1 MKALR
6 IVGFLLCGIVV
17 LVAILVGVALMPSVQ
32 TWAVRKAVADQPG
45 LKLEVGRVAAGL
57 SSADIADLH
66 VVKDGMVITA
76 KSVTAR
82 YSAWD
87 YLSGGRINVDVANV
101 QDLLV
106 DLSKLPPAKG
116 VASPATGT
124 QTTNPPP
131 PTRAPRQAAI
141 ATSPV
146 APFTGVLQQASLPFE
161 VRVASFAAKGRALLP
176 ANQTVV
182 FDLKGAGIE
191 TGQRGK
197 LEWTIDFADATP
209 NAPLRAL
216 RSTGAAHVHIAR
228 DNRIDIVEVDTVASA
243 MGPNLPPDRI
253 QVVAK
258 LEQPAANG
266 NETYGANVALLRGS
280 TSETL
285 LKLNAQFL
293 ASTREIAGAWDI
305 AIRSEQL
312 AALLAGLGLPEVAA
326 QGGGKF
332 TLKPET
338 TAVAST
344 GDLEVRVTK
353 LEKIAPAL
361 AAIGGVTVN
370 VSFDGG
376 LASEVAQLN
385 KLTLQ
390 ATAADGLKIAD
401 IATAQKIGY
410 ELKTQRVTF
419 ADAKSELARIKVEAL
434 PLAWAQ
440 SFAQPMIIDSGTLSL
455 ALAVEGEPDGSR
467 VRVRAVEPLAIREV
481 TVRQG
486 DKKLADRVTLTVRP
500 SVDYSAARVI
510 GEFADLSVTMPAGDS
525 VTGKVS
531 ANVTNLSSKTPI
543 VAFNTQ
549 INAKLVSLVKTYAQL
564 PFDTGALSVVSTM
577 DGRLEGDILQ
587 LAKATTAVTRDG
599 GALLASFETQQPLRV
614 DLKQTTITPTNPQAT
629 TARIRLGEVPLAWAE
644 GYVKGGKF
652 AGSFNGAV
660 LDISLRS
667 VDDVSLASA
676 EPFVL
681 RGVTATLD
689 GKPQITGLDI
699 TAHLSANKKGD
710 ALTYDLRSLEV
721 KQGAT
726 LLTGLSITGT
736 ANLGAKLAAAAKGK
750 LEADVP
756 ALTKQPALASF
767 ATLSSG
773 KVAVDFDGTYA
784 DAGPIS
790 AKAAV
795 AIKNLVAKADNRA
808 LGDLDL
814 KVDAVYNADGSGKLV
829 APLTLTSASR
839 KSDIAIN
846 AAFGNSADGK
856 TKILTGKV
864 SSDNLIIDDFM
875 PLAGAAP
882 ASQPAKPAPTTPAPR
897 PTTPSPEPPVASK
910 PGTPPAPTGPFWKGY
925 NGKLELDFKRILYG
939 KDYPIT
945 ELKGLA
951 TVTDSKLSLDGIS
964 GKLKGDPFKIVG
976 GVSYAASQ
984 PKPYVLGLTANLHEL
999 DIGGI
1004 LLSVNPNEKP
1014 GVETRASLA
1023 VSLNGTGATVAD
1035 LRNTYGTFSVTG
1047 TQGVLRMLAQKG
1059 KVATATNVLSTGLAI
1074 LGAAKGSSTTVAIG
1088 EFISIFN
1095 ELPFDSVKFNL
1106 ERGADLKF
1114 RLTTMEVLSPTIHLK
1129 GSGALETTDPEKIAN
1144 APWNVVFQM
1153 GTKGSLQHLMG
1164 RAGLLGQAIDE
1175 KGYNVMSRQFKLGGT
1190 PAKTDSSDLWKIL
1203 GEAALGMLAR

>member
-6 IVGFLLCGIVV
+6 IVGFVLGGIVV
-17 LVAILVGVALMPSVQ
+17 VVAILVGVALMPSVQ

-57 SSADIADLH
+57 SSADISDLH

-87 YLSGGRINVDVANV
+87 YISGGRINVDMANV
-101 QDLLV
+101 QDLVV
-106 DLSKLPPAKG
+106 DLSKIPPAPA
-116 VASPATGT
+116 ASTPGAAPKTP
-124 QTTNPPP
+124 NPPP
-131 PTRAPRQAAI
+131 PTNAPKQASTAKG
-141 ATSPV
+141 ATT
-146 APFTGVLQQASLPFE
+146 PFTGVLQEARLPFE

-182 FDLKGAGIE
+182 FDLKGSGIE

-197 LEWTIDFADATP
+197 LEWTVDFADATP

-216 RSTGAAHVHIAR
+216 RSNGAANVHIAR
-228 DNRIDIVEVDTVASA
+228 DSRIDIVEVDTVASA

-253 QVVAK
+253 QIVAK
-258 LEQPAANG
+258 LEQPTANG
-266 NETYGANVALLRGS
+266 NEAYNANIALLRGS

-285 LKLNAQFL
+285 LKFNAQFL
-293 ASTREIAGAWDI
+293 AASREITGVWDL

-326 QGGGKF
+326 HGGGKF
-332 TLKPET
+332 TLKPEAV
-338 TAVAST
+338 AVAST
-344 GDLEVRVTK
+344 GDLEILVTK
-353 LEKIAPAL
+353 LDKLVPAL
-361 AAIGGVTVN
+361 ATVGGVTVN

-376 LASEVAQLN
+376 LANDVAQLN

-390 ATAADGLKIAD
+390 ATAADNRRIAD

-419 ADAKSELARIKVEAL
+419 ANASSELARLKVEAL

-455 ALAVEGEPDGSR
+455 TMTVEAEPDGSR
-467 VRVRAVEPLAIREV
+467 VRVRAIEPLAVRDV
-481 TVRQG
+481 TLRQG

-510 GEFADLSVTMPAGDS
+510 GELADLSVTTPAGDS

-531 ANVTNLSSKTPI
+531 ANVTNLTSTPI

-549 INAKLVSLVKTYAQL
+549 INAKLVTLVKTYAQL
-564 PFDTGALSVVSTM
+564 PFDMGSLSIVSTTE
-577 DGRLEGDILQ
+577 GRLEGDLLQ
-587 LAKATTAVTRDG
+587 LAKATTTVTRDG
-599 GALLASFETQQPLRV
+599 GALLTSFETQQPLLV
-614 DLKQTTITPTNPQAT
+614 DLKKTTLTPTNPQGA

-652 AGSFNGAV
+652 AGSFSGAV

-667 VDDVSLASA
+667 LDDVSLTSA

-689 GKPQITGLDI
+689 GKPQIASLDI
-699 TAHLSANKKGD
+699 TASLSANKKGD
-710 ALTYDLRSLEV
+710 AVTYDLRSLEV
-721 KQGAT
+721 KQGSA
-726 LLTGLSITGT
+726 LLTGLSVAGT
-736 ANLGAKLAAAAKGK
+736 ANLGTKLAAAAKGK

-773 KVAVDFDGTYA
+773 KVAVDFDGAYA

-790 AKAAV
+790 AKATV
-795 AIKNLVAKADNRA
+795 AIKNLVAKADNRP

-814 KVDAVYNADGSGKLV
+814 KLDAVLNADGSGKLI
-829 APLTLTSASR
+829 APLMLTSASR

-846 AAFGNSADGK
+846 AAFGNSVDGK

-882 ASQPAKPAPTTPAPR
+882 ASEPAKPAPATPAPR
-897 PTTPSPEPPVASK
+897 PMTPAPQPPVASK
-910 PGTPPAPTGPFWKGY
+910 PGTPPAGPFWKGY

-984 PKPYVLGLTANLHEL
+984 PKPYTLGLTANLHEL

-1035 LRNTYGTFSVTG
+1035 LRNTYGTFSVSG

-1074 LGAAKGSSTTVAIG
+1074 LGAAKGSNTTVAIG
-1088 EFISIFN
+1088 EFISVFN

-1129 GSGALETTDPEKIAN
+1129 GSGALETTDPEKIAD

>member
-6 IVGFLLCGIVV
+6 IVGFVVGGLVIV
-17 LVAILVGVALMPSVQ
+17 VAILVGLALMPSVQ

-57 SSADIADLH
+57 SSADISDLH

-87 YLSGGRINVDVANV
+87 YIAGSKINVEMANV
-101 QDLLV
+101 QDLVV
-106 DLSKLPPAKG
+106 DLSKVPPALAAGNPGMATK
-116 VASPATGT
+116 SPTPPPSTTQAK
-124 QTTNPPP
+124 QTT
-131 PTRAPRQAAI
+131 AANST
-141 ATSPV
+141 AK
-146 APFTGVLQQASLPFE
+146 PFTGVLREARLPFE
-161 VRVASFAAKGRALLP
+161 VRIVSLAAKGRALLP

-197 LEWTIDFADATP
+197 LEWTVDFADATP
-209 NAPLRAL
+209 HAPLRAL
-216 RSTGAAHVHIAR
+216 RSTGATHVHIAR
-228 DNRIDIVEVDTVASA
+228 DNRIDVVEVDTVASA

-253 QVVAK
+253 QVIAK

-266 NETYGANVALLRGS
+266 NEAYSANLALLRGS

-293 ASTREIAGAWDI
+293 ASTREITGAWDI

-344 GDLEVRVTK
+344 GDLEIRATK
-353 LEKIAPAL
+353 LEKLSPGL
-361 AAIGGVTVN
+361 AAIGGVTITVA
-370 VSFDGG
+370 FDGG
-376 LASEVAQLN
+376 LANDVAQLN

-390 ATAADGLKIAD
+390 ATTADSRKIAD

-440 SFAQPMIIDSGTLSL
+440 SFAQPMTIDSGTLSL
-455 ALAVEGEPDGSR
+455 LLAVEAEPDGSR
-467 VRVRAVEPLAIREV
+467 VRVRAVEPLAVRDV

-500 SVDYSAARVI
+500 SVDYSATRVV
-510 GEFADLSVTMPAGDS
+510 GELADLSVTMPAGDS
-525 VTGKVS
+525 VTGKV
-531 ANVTNLSSKTPI
+531 AVTVTNLTSTPI

-549 INAKLVSLVKTYAQL
+549 INAKLVSMVKTYAQL
-564 PFDTGALSVVSTM
+564 PFDIGPLAIVSTTE
-577 DGRLEGDILQ
+577 GRLEGDILQ
-587 LAKATTAVTRDG
+587 LAKAATSVTREG
-599 GALLASFETQQPLRV
+599 GALLTSFETQQPLRV
-614 DLKQTTITPTNPQAT
+614 DLKQTTLTPTNPQAT

-652 AGSFNGAV
+652 SGAFSGAA
-660 LDISLRS
+660 LDIALRS
-667 VDDVSLASA
+667 LDDVSLTSA
-676 EPFVL
+676 EPLVL

-689 GKPQITGLDI
+689 GKPQIAGLDI
-699 TAHLSANKKGD
+699 TANLSANKKGD
-710 ALTYDLRSLEV
+710 AVTYDLRSLEV

-726 LLTGLSITGT
+726 LLTGLSIAGT
-736 ANLGAKLAAAAKGK
+736 ANLGSKLAAAAKGK

-756 ALTKQPALASF
+756 ALTKQPALAGF

-808 LGDLDL
+808 LGDLEL

-882 ASQPAKPAPTTPAPR
+882 ASEPAKPAPTTPAPR
-897 PTTPSPEPPVASK
+897 PTTPSPQPPVASK

-984 PKPYVLGLTANLHEL
+984 PKPYVMGLTANLHEL

-1129 GSGALETTDPEKIAN
+1129 GSGALETTDPEKIAD

-1175 KGYNVMSRQFKLGGT
+1175 KGYNVMSRNFKLGGT

>member
-6 IVGFLLCGIVV
+6 IVGFLVGGLILV
-17 LVAILVGVALMPSVQ
+17 VAILIGVALIPSVQ

-57 SSADIADLH
+57 SAADISDLH
-66 VVKDGMVITA
+66 VVQDGMVITA

-87 YLSGGRINVDVANV
+87 YLFGGKINVEFANIQDVV
-101 QDLLV
+101 V
-106 DLSKLPPAKG
+106 DLSKVPPAPA
-116 VASPATGT
+116 ASSPGTGT
-124 QTTNPPP
+124 KSTPPASAPKQTTVAKSPP
-131 PTRAPRQAAI
+131 
-141 ATSPV
+141 S
-146 APFTGVLQQASLPFE
+146 PFTGILQQARLPGA
-161 VRVASFAAKGRALLP
+161 VRVASLTAKGRALLP

-182 FDLKGAGIE
+182 FDVKGSGIE

-197 LEWTIDFADATP
+197 LEWTVDFADSTP
-209 NAPLRAL
+209 QAPLRAL
-216 RSTGAAHVHIAR
+216 RSIGAAHVHIAG
-228 DNRIDIVEVDTVASA
+228 DHRIDIVEVDTVASA

-253 QVVAK
+253 QLVAK

-266 NETYGANVALLRGS
+266 DESYSANIALLRGAA
-280 TSETL
+280 SEKL
-285 LKLNAQFL
+285 LKLEAKFI
-293 ASTREIAGAWDI
+293 ASSRDISGAWDV

-312 AALLAGLGLPEVAA
+312 AAILAGLGLPEVAA

-338 TAVAST
+338 AAVAST
-344 GDLEVRVTK
+344 GDLELRATK
-353 LEKIAPAL
+353 LEKLAPAL
-361 AAIGGVTVN
+361 ATIGGVTVN

-376 LASEVAQLN
+376 LANEIAQLN
-385 KLTLQ
+385 KLTIQ
-390 ATAADGLKIAD
+390 ATAADGRRIAD

-410 ELKTQRVTF
+410 ELPTQRVTF
-419 ADAKSELARIKVEAL
+419 ANANSELARVKVEAL

-455 ALAVEGEPDGSR
+455 TLAVEAEPDGSR
-467 VRVRAVEPLAIREV
+467 VRVRAIEPVAVRDV
-481 TVRQG
+481 TVRQD

-500 SVDYSAARVI
+500 SIDYSATRLL
-510 GEFADLSVTMPAGDS
+510 GELADISVTMPAGDS
-525 VTGKVS
+525 VTGKAS
-531 ANVTNLSSKTPI
+531 ADITNLTANPI
-543 VAFNTQ
+543 IAFNTQ
-549 INAKLVSLVKTYAQL
+549 INAKLFSLVKTYAQL
-564 PFDTGALSVVSTM
+564 PFDTGALSVASAM
-577 DGRLEGDILQ
+577 EGRLEGSQLQ
-587 LAKATTAVTRDG
+587 LAKASTTVTREG
-599 GALLASFETQQPLRV
+599 GALLASFETQQPLRI
-614 DLKQTTITPTNPQAT
+614 DLDKTTLTPANPQAT

-644 GYVKGGKF
+644 GYVQGGKF
-652 AGSFNGAV
+652 AGSFTGAV
-660 LDISLRS
+660 LDIAVRSL
-667 VDDVSLASA
+667 DDVSLTSA
-676 EPFVL
+676 EPFTL

-689 GKPQITGLDI
+689 NKPQISGLDI
-699 TAHLSANKKGD
+699 TAHLSASKKGD
-710 ALTYDLRSLEV
+710 AVTYDLRSLEV

-726 LLTGLSITGT
+726 LLTGLAASGT
-736 ANLGAKLAAAAKGK
+736 ASLGAKRAAAAKGK

-773 KVAVDFDGTYA
+773 KVAVDFDGAYA

-795 AIKNLVAKADNRA
+795 AIKNLVAKADNRP

-814 KVDAVYNADGSGKLV
+814 KLDAVYNADGSGKLV

-856 TKILTGKV
+856 TRILSGRI
-864 SSDNLIIDDFM
+864 SSDNLIVDDFM

-882 ASQPAKPAPTTPAPR
+882 ASEPTKPAPSTPSPRPTTPAPQ
-897 PTTPSPEPPVASK
+897 PPVASK
-910 PGTPPAPTGPFWKGY
+910 PGTPPAPEGPFWKGY

-976 GVSYAASQ
+976 GVSYAARQ
-984 PKPYVLGLTANLHEL
+984 PKPYTLGLTANLQEL
-999 DIGGI
+999 DVGGL
-1004 LLSVNPNEKP
+1004 LLSVNPSEKP

-1023 VSLNGTGATVAD
+1023 VSLNGTGATMAD
-1035 LRNTYGTFSVTG
+1035 LRNTYGKFEVTG
-1047 TQGVLRMLAQKG
+1047 TKGVLRMLAQKG
-1059 KVATATNVLSTGLAI
+1059 KLSTATSVLSTGLAI
-1074 LGAAKGSSTTVAIG
+1074 FGAAKGSSTTVAIG
-1088 EFISIFN
+1088 EFISVFN

-1129 GSGALETTDPEKIAN
+1129 GSGALDTTDPEKIAD